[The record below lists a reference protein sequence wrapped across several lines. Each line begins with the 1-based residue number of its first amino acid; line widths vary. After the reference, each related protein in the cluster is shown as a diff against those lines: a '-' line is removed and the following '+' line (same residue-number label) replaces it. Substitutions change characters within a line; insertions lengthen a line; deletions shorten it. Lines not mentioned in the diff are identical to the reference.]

1 MKATLSREQ
10 VRQVMPHGYLTQ
22 IAQEAGVSFATV
34 SNWFRGQS
42 DNIIVERLALS
53 KYNEIVKMRK
63 ELGYAPKVKK

>member
-1 MKATLSREQ
+1 MEATLSREQ

-42 DNIIVERLALS
+42 DNIVVERLALI
-53 KYNEIVKMRK
+53 KYHEIIQMRK